1 MRKPQVQVPRAFADA
16 PAGGTEQ
23 HDRDFVQLLLLAV
36 ADPVVRATL
45 FNEADKQLATNAVTS
60 IPLFQK
66 PTQLG
71 YRDTITGVQD
81 NPTQDGFTWNIEDW
95 SYTP

>member
-1 MRKPQVQVPRAFADA
+1 MRTARSALDRSKIFGDA
-16 PAGGTEQ
+16 LQSRINALSN
-23 HDRDFVQLLLLAV
+23 DFVNRD
-36 ADPVVRATL
+36 DPAQRAQYY
-45 FNEADKQLATNAVTS
+45 NQVDQQLATNDVTV

-71 YRDTITGVQD
+71 YRDTIKGMVD

-95 SYTP
+95 TYSG

>member
-1 MRKPQVQVPRAFADA
+1 VQRAAYYN
-16 PAGGTEQ
+16 EV
-23 HDRDFVQLLLLAV
+23 DR
-36 ADPVVRATL
+36 
-45 FNEADKQLATNAVTS
+45 QLATNDVTV

-71 YRDTITGVQD
+71 YRDTIKGLVD

-95 SYTP
+95 TFTR

>member
-1 MRKPQVQVPRAFADA
+1 V
-16 PAGGTEQ
+16 
-23 HDRDFVQLLLLAV
+23 
-36 ADPVVRATL
+36 
-45 FNEADKQLATNAVTS
+45 

-71 YRDTITGVQD
+71 YRSSISGVQD

-95 SYTP
+95 NLTP

>member
-1 MRKPQVQVPRAFADA
+1 MILFTES
-16 PAGGTEQ
+16 AGG
-23 HDRDFVQLLLLAV
+23 AGNSSG
-36 ADPVVRATL
+36 L
-45 FNEADKQLATNAVTS
+45 FNAADLQLATNNVTS

-71 YRDTITGVQD
+71 YRDTIAGVQD

-95 SYTP
+95 TYSG

>member
-1 MRKPQVQVPRAFADA
+1 M
-16 PAGGTEQ
+16 
-23 HDRDFVQLLLLAV
+23 
-36 ADPVVRATL
+36 RATRFFASPKTVAAL
-45 FNEADKQLATNAVTS
+45 VQLATNDVTV

-71 YRDTITGVQD
+71 YRNTIKGMVD

-95 SYTP
+95 TYSG

>member
-1 MRKPQVQVPRAFADA
+1 MRAQLYNQADA
-16 PAGGTEQ
+16 
-23 HDRDFVQLLLLAV
+23 
-36 ADPVVRATL
+36 
-45 FNEADKQLATNAVTS
+45 QLASNDVTV

-71 YRDTITGVQD
+71 YRDTMKGLVD

-95 SYTP
+95 TYTG

>member
-1 MRKPQVQVPRAFADA
+1 MTV
-16 PAGGTEQ
+16 
-23 HDRDFVQLLLLAV
+23 
-36 ADPVVRATL
+36 
-45 FNEADKQLATNAVTS
+45 

-95 SYTP
+95 AFTPIAPGLAAVAPGPLG